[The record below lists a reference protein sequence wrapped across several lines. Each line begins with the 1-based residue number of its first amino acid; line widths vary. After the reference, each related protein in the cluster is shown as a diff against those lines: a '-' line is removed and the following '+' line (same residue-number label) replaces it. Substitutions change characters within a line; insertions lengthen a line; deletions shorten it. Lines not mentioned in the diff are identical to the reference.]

1 MKYRFTETKIPFKIT
16 IIDFDDKAL
25 YTAEELTKLFED
37 GKFDKSFVKVLKDHF
52 IVEVKEVKKE
62 VKKEVLEEV
71 LEEGIKP
78 VEVEEVDIKPVKETN
93 VKNKASK

>member
-1 MKYRFTETKIPFKIT
+1 MKYRFTETIIPNGI
-16 IIDFDDKAL
+16 IPIDFDNKTL

-37 GKFDKSFVKVLKDHF
+37 GKFDKTFVKVLKDHF
-52 IVEVKEVKKE
+52 IVEVKEE
-62 VKKEVLEEV
+62 ITNEV

-78 VEVEEVDIKPVKETN
+78 VEVEEVDIKPVKEAN

>member
-1 MKYRFTETKIPFKIT
+1 MKYRFTETRIPFGIT
-16 IIDFDDKAL
+16 IIQFDNKAL
-25 YTAEELTKLFED
+25 YTAEELTKLFETK
-37 GKFDKSFVKVLKDHF
+37 KFDKSFVKVLKDHF
-52 IVEVKEVKKE
+52 IVEVKEVKE
-62 VKKEVLEEV
+62 EITNEV